1 MAEHEVIK
9 EQMHTECIS
18 DCDTVCSFLKL
29 TDEMVKTIL
38 ELDEELIRWRQA
50 LIKYLPSEWA
60 DGLQQDIFNNTSRDF
75 EGDLHTIYMSDWPVA
90 VRIHNRWL
98 PESTGCTGLQGAP
111 MRPALHICN
120 Y

>member
-18 DCDTVCSFLKL
+18 DCDTVCRFLKL

-60 DGLQQDIFNNTSRDF
+60 DGLQQDIFNNTSRCF
-75 EGDLHTIYMSDWPVA
+75 EGEPAYDLYVNWMCGGVDPQQEDSQTDRMHRLANGTDETSITY
-90 VRIHNRWL
+90 L
-98 PESTGCTGLQGAP
+98 
-111 MRPALHICN
+111 
-120 Y
+120 